1 MVLKDQDTL
10 DQNDLARLDRDGF
23 ARAGIG
29 RIVVDGALDA
39 VPGLQLLQVAD
50 HHVGV
55 EGVRMIIVELAALL
69 DGQLVIGPIVIIVA
83 EHGDIVLKAG
93 DQVLHQ
99 RCFAA
104 AAAACDTQHNDI

>member
-1 MVLKDQDTL
+1 M
-10 DQNDLARLDRDGF
+10 
-23 ARAGIG
+23 
-29 RIVVDGALDA
+29 
-39 VPGLQLLQVAD
+39 PGLQLLQVAD
-50 HHVGV
+50 HHVGI

-69 DGQLVIGPIVIIVA
+69 DCQLVIGPIVIIVA

-104 AAAACDTQHNDI
+104 AAAACDAQHNDI